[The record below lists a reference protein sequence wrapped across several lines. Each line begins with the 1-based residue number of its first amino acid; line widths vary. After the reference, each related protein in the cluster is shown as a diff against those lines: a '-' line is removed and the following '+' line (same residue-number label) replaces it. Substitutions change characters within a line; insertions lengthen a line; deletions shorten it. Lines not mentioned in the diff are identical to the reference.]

1 MATKKLHD
9 IDVDEYL
16 AESVQVYPESLQEE
30 FVRVPADLAY
40 WNARYAEAVRAYQ
53 LSKIDLSRTESAL
66 RIEVRE
72 SLMAGGAK
80 VTESMIEA
88 AVVGDDRFH
97 DCRLR
102 EVEAEVEK
110 IRLYGVIDAV
120 RTKRDM
126 LISIGAQV
134 RAEMESD
141 PSIRERSR
149 GRKLVNE

>member
-1 MATKKLHD
+1 
-9 IDVDEYL
+9 
-16 AESVQVYPESLQEE
+16 
-30 FVRVPADLAY
+30 
-40 WNARYAEAVRAYQ
+40 
-53 LSKIDLSRTESAL
+53 
-66 RIEVRE
+66 
-72 SLMAGGAK
+72 
-80 VTESMIEA
+80 
-88 AVVGDDRFH
+88 
-97 DCRLR
+97 
-102 EVEAEVEK
+102 VEK